1 MIRDNDKTP
10 TPFAPSP
17 GLPVERARHLV
28 APGEGILL
36 KGIGG
41 GKAAPYPLEIPS
53 PLFALIT
60 LGLMDGRG
68 RRGPQGCSAR
78 GRGVRRDPTP
88 PAVSAFSMV
97 S

>member
-17 GLPVERARHLV
+17 GLPVEREPHLL
-28 APGEGILL
+28 APGEGVVL

-41 GKAAPYPLEIPS
+41 GFAAPYPLEIPS
-53 PLFALIT
+53 PLFAPVT
-60 LGLMDGRG
+60 LGLKDGRG
-68 RRGPQGCSAR
+68 RRG